1 MGVMEDAEKALKADN
16 GAPVLEKER
25 IFGESDMPTDVTK
38 FMLTT
43 PKEKLPPVLD
53 LQDELPDEAEPS
65 KAALL
70 KELEELSVVLD
81 MLRKKVESLRE
92 VV

>member
-1 MGVMEDAEKALKADN
+1 
-16 GAPVLEKER
+16 
-25 IFGESDMPTDVTK
+25 
-38 FMLTT
+38 MLTT
-43 PKEKLPPVLD
+43 PKEKLPPVLN
-53 LQDELPDEAEPS
+53 LQDELLPDEAEPS

-81 MLRKKVESLRE
+81 MLRRKVERLKE